1 MAPVFEPL
9 GVLRRSI
16 LTGLTAT
23 AALAAASFSGAAAQ
37 EERAPVGDIEITIG
51 AGAGSGPDIVFRTV
65 ADILN
70 SEGIVEN
77 PIVVNNR
84 TGGGWTVAS
93 NYVLSQAGNEN
104 LLFGMS
110 PTPIATPITQGLPN
124 TYDKLTPLARLLTVD
139 LMLVVPTSSPL
150 QTFEEFIEFA
160 RSAEFAASMAGA
172 NIGSTDHIALT
183 KIEQAAD
190 VKINYIPYD
199 GGGGQI
205 LSALLGGQ
213 VTAITI
219 PPDEIMSLIE
229 SGEVRPLAMLAPER
243 NAAPELAEV
252 PTAAEL
258 GYDVAWSSTQML
270 ALPPDTDPALVAW
283 WDARIAEMVASQRW
297 QDLLVANY
305 YRNDYIPASGAGAA
319 MQEIHDRMLA
329 AMTDLGLAQPQ
340 PAE

>member
-23 AALAAASFSGAAAQ
+23 VALAAASFSGAVAQ
-37 EERAPVGDIEITIG
+37 EQRAPVGDIEITIG

-93 NYVLSQAGNEN
+93 NYVISQAGNEN
-104 LLFGMS
+104 LLYGMS
-110 PTPIATPITQGLPN
+110 PSPFATPITQGLPN
-124 TYDKLTPLARLLTVD
+124 TYDKLTPLARLLSVD
-139 LMLVVPTSSPL
+139 LLLVVPANSPL
-150 QTFEEFIEFA
+150 QTFEDFVEFA
-160 RSAEFAASMAGA
+160 KTEEFAASIAGA
-172 NIGSTDHIALT
+172 NIGSTDHIT
-183 KIEQAAD
+183 TRKIEDATG
-190 VKINYIPYD
+190 VKLNYIPYD

-213 VTAITI
+213 VTATPF
-219 PPDEIMSLIE
+219 PPDEIIELIR
-229 SGEVRPLAMLAPER
+229 SGEVRALAMLAPER
-243 NAAPELAEV
+243 STAPELADV
-252 PTAAEL
+252 PTAREL
-258 GYDVAWSSTQML
+258 GYDVVWGSTQML

-283 WDARIAEMVASQRW
+283 WDARIAEMVATQRW

-319 MQEIHDRMLA
+319 MQEIHDRMLG